1 MTTDATTRIAAVDI
15 GSNSIRAIVADVSTS
30 GEIRVVD
37 EMKAMPR
44 LGTGVD
50 QTGLLGEGPM
60 RAALDALQ
68 RMAALAGQLKAER
81 IEAVATSAVRDAAN
95 GGAFLE
101 RVHEATGLR
110 VRLLTGD
117 EEARLSFR
125 SAMAHFEVGTGRT
138 VVADIGGGSLELAL
152 AAEGLLDRLVS
163 LPFGAIRATDQ
174 FLSPDDMKT
183 PSRARQAL
191 RELRRA
197 VRWAIRDE
205 LSVKEWRGAR
215 VIGSG
220 GTYTNL
226 AGVVNARA
234 GVQGGGNK
242 SRHGTVVPRAELEH
256 TLAQL
261 AALGAAERR
270 AVAGLNPERADIIV
284 GGLAVAAEVL
294 AVFEGRELLVS
305 GYGIREGILL
315 ETAMVAPSAPADPAV
330 SRERSVRAFAE
341 RCHYEQPHAEQVR
354 RLALRLYDQLAA
366 RLGCEPGDRE
376 VLADAAL
383 LHDVGYQINYE
394 KHHKHSYH
402 LVRHADLQGVS
413 PAEQVAIA
421 NVARYHRGAVPK
433 RAHANFGALDR
444 ALRRR
449 VRRLSALLRVADGLD
464 RGHAGAVGD
473 VTVAQADGRVQMRVA
488 SVVPE
493 ASLQLELW
501 GAERKA
507 GLLAKLLG
515 KPVAFEEVAPGAEPG
530 AG

>member
-1 MTTDATTRIAAVDI
+1 MTPDATTRIAAVDI
-15 GSNSIRAIVADVSTS
+15 GSNSIRTIVADVSPG

-44 LGTGVD
+44 LGIGVD
-50 QTGLLGEGPM
+50 QTGMLGEGPM
-60 RAALDALQ
+60 RAAIDALQ
-68 RMAALAGQLKAER
+68 RMSTLAGQLKAER
-81 IEAVATSAVRDAAN
+81 VEAVATSAVRDAAN
-95 GGAFLE
+95 GGAFLD
-101 RVHEATGLR
+101 RVREVTGLR

-125 SAMAHFEVGTGRT
+125 SAMAHFEIGAGRT

-163 LPFGAIRATDQ
+163 MPFGAIRVTDQ
-174 FLSPDDMKT
+174 FLSESAMKT
-183 PSRARQAL
+183 PSRAREAV

-205 LSVKEWRGAR
+205 LAIKDWRGAR
-215 VIGSG
+215 MIGSG

-242 SRHGTVVPRAELEH
+242 SRHGTIVPRAELEH

-261 AALGAAERR
+261 SALGAAERR
-270 AVAGLNPERADIIV
+270 AVPGLNPERADIMV

-294 AVFEGRELLVS
+294 AVFEGRELSIS
-305 GYGIREGILL
+305 GYGIREGLLL
-315 ETAMVAPSAPADPAV
+315 ESAMVAPSAPADPAET
-330 SRERSVRAFAE
+330 RERSVRAFAE
-341 RCHYEQPHAEQVR
+341 RCHYEQPHADQVR
-354 RLALRLYDQLAA
+354 RLALRLFDQLAA
-366 RLGCEPGDRE
+366 KLGCEPGDRE

-402 LVRHADLQGVS
+402 LVRHADLQGIS

-433 RAHANFGALDR
+433 REHANFGALDR

-473 VTVAQADGRVQMRVA
+473 VVVTQGNGRVHVDVA
-488 SVVPE
+488 PAPE
-493 ASLQLELW
+493 ALLQLELW
-501 GAERKA
+501 GAERKS
-507 GLLAKLLG
+507 GLLARLLG
-515 KPVAFEEVAPGAEPG
+515 KPVVFAEAGPG
-530 AG
+530 